1 MAYSVNTEGRRV
13 KDCCTREQGK
23 LHVHEKHVAALHEV
37 NNHNFLSYSDDLGP
51 FVEPWRTFNAEV
63 YNNSVSAT
71 FF

>member
-13 KDCCTREQGK
+13 EDCRTREQGK
-23 LHVHEKHVAALHEV
+23 LHVHEKHVAAQHEI
-37 NNHNFLSYSDDLGP
+37 NNHNFLSYLDDLGP